1 MQKIT
6 LTWQDAQRLED
17 LLQSVVRAFHQI
29 IEARGHTTNPE
40 QLMDE
45 LDYDMHEMLV
55 YEKAFELERSLPPGD
70 RS

>member
-6 LTWQDAQRLED
+6 LTRQDAERLED
-17 LLQSVVRAFHQI
+17 LLQTVVRAFHQI
-29 IEARGHTTNPE
+29 IEARRHTSHE

-45 LDYDMHEMLV
+45 LDYDLHEMLV

-70 RS
+70 RD